1 MEGVA
6 RTQRRPPTDRLKEG
20 TVMTRPLLV
29 IATGNAHKIDEMRDQ
44 LSPWFR
50 VAGLPDDYRSPA
62 EDGDTFAANAYIK
75 AQAAADALGALCLAD
90 DSGICVDYLN
100 GAPGI
105 HSARYAGRH
114 GDDEA
119 NNNRLLEEL
128 EAVPDDQRTARFVC
142 ALSLASPEGE
152 LARFEGTFEGR
163 VGHERRGE
171 RGFGYDPL
179 FVLAEGVTAAEL
191 SADEKRHR
199 SHRGQALSL
208 LAKALENSTLYK
220 QCIAAAREVE

>member
-75 AQAAADALGALCLAD
+75 LKLQ
-90 DSGICVDYLN
+90 
-100 GAPGI
+100 PM
-105 HSARYAGRH
+105 
-114 GDDEA
+114 
-119 NNNRLLEEL
+119 
-128 EAVPDDQRTARFVC
+128 P
-142 ALSLASPEGE
+142 
-152 LARFEGTFEGR
+152 
-163 VGHERRGE
+163 
-171 RGFGYDPL
+171 
-179 FVLAEGVTAAEL
+179 
-191 SADEKRHR
+191 
-199 SHRGQALSL
+199 
-208 LAKALENSTLYK
+208 
-220 QCIAAAREVE
+220 